1 MAAAPTIWR
10 NPFLPTNQALHT
22 HAKWYRLLLATHDGF
37 ASQTTEP
44 ELLMS
49 DAVDDTPSR
58 GKASGKSLAR
68 RRGPSLGAAFL
79 EGIASPVLGFG
90 DTEHT
95 RVPPFA
101 CPPIRLC

>member
-10 NPFLPTNQALHT
+10 NPFLPTNQALR
-22 HAKWYRLLLATHDGF
+22 WP
-37 ASQTTEP
+37 TEP